1 MRKIIPLISLLFI
14 FASCKTRQRLVT
26 SKKPRTYK
34 TTINK
39 PKPSVT
45 TPSISETEDN
55 TTTAGSS
62 TNKKIIQK
70 ALSYKGT
77 RYKYGGTTK
86 SGIDCSGL
94 MFNSFKSERI
104 ILPRTSI
111 AQSQFGVA
119 VHEKNIEEGD
129 LVFFKTSRKNR
140 INHVGLV
147 VSNNRGTVKFI
158 HASSSRGVMISSL
171 KEGYW
176 ANAYVKARR
185 VIAKV
190 PNKDSKPT
198 IVANTYKVKSGDT
211 LYAIARKFNG
221 VSASDILNFNK
232 LTSTNLKPGML
243 LKIP

>member
-1 MRKIIPLISLLFI
+1 MRKIIPLFSLLFI
-14 FASCKTRQRLVT
+14 FASCKTKQRVVT

-39 PKPSVT
+39 PKPKVT
-45 TPSISETEDN
+45 IPTIDKPENN
-55 TTTAGSS
+55 TVTVSS
-62 TNKKIIQK
+62 SLNRKIIQK

-77 RYKYGGTTK
+77 KYKYGGTSK

-94 MFNSFKSERI
+94 MFNSFKSEHI
-104 ILPRTSI
+104 ILPRTSL
-111 AQSQFGVA
+111 AQSQQGVA
-119 VHEKNIEEGD
+119 VSKKNIQEGD

-147 VSNNRGTVKFI
+147 VSNKSGTVKFI

-176 ANAYVKARR
+176 SNAYAKARR
-185 VIAKV
+185 IITTNTGNDTQ
-190 PNKDSKPT
+190 PST
-198 IVANTYKVKSGDT
+198 VANTYTVKAGDT
-211 LYAIARKFNG
+211 LYAIARKFKG
-221 VSASDILNFNK
+221 VSANDIINFNK
-232 LTSTNLKPGML
+232 LASTNLKPGML

>member
-1 MRKIIPLISLLFI
+1 MRKILPLFSLLFI
-14 FASCKTRQRLVT
+14 FASCKTKQHVVT
-26 SKKPRTYK
+26 HKKPKTYK

-39 PKPSVT
+39 PKPTVSVPNT
-45 TPSISETEDN
+45 SETEN
-55 TTTAGSS
+55 SS
-62 TNKKIIQK
+62 TTISTSINKKIIQK

-77 RYKYGGTTK
+77 KYKYGGMTK

-94 MFNSFKSERI
+94 MYNSFKSEHI
-104 ILPRTSI
+104 TLPRTSL
-111 AQSQFGVA
+111 AQSQRGVA
-119 VHEKNIEEGD
+119 ISKKNIQEGD

-147 VSNNRGTVKFI
+147 VSNKSGTVKFI

-176 ANAYVKARR
+176 ANAYAKARR
-185 VIAKV
+185 IKV
-190 PNKDSKPT
+190 EVSNEEKKPNT
-198 IVANTYKVKSGDT
+198 ITNTYKVKAGDT
-211 LYAIARKFNG
+211 LYAIARKFSG
-221 VSASDILNFNK
+221 VSANDIINFNK

>member
-1 MRKIIPLISLLFI
+1 MRKIIPIFSLLFI
-14 FASCKTRQRLVT
+14 FASCKTRQRVVT
-26 SKKPRTYK
+26 SKKPRTYT

-39 PKPSVT
+39 PKPRIIIPNVDE
-45 TPSISETEDN
+45 PKNNN
-55 TTTAGSS
+55 TTISSS

-77 RYKYGGTTK
+77 KYRYGGTTK

-94 MFNSFKSERI
+94 MYNSFKSERI
-104 ILPRTSI
+104 ILPRTSL
-111 AQSQFGVA
+111 AQSQQGLA
-119 VHEKNIEEGD
+119 VSKKNIQEGD

-147 VSNNRGTVKFI
+147 VSNKSGTVKFI

-176 ANAYVKARR
+176 ASAYSKARR
-185 VIAKV
+185 IIAKI
-190 PNKDSKPT
+190 PNKNTQPT
-198 IVANTYKVKSGDT
+198 TIPNTYKVKAGDT
-211 LYAIARKFNG
+211 LYAIARKFSG
-221 VSASDILNFNK
+221 VSASDIVNFNK